1 MQIGKHTVV
10 SINYHLFDSSGKL
23 IEKTPSPVSYL
34 HGGFDAIFPA
44 VERAL
49 DGKRAG
55 DECEV
60 RMEPEEAFGDY
71 DEQLVRVEPRDRFP
85 ENISVGMQFEGA
97 PEGASEQVVYTVT
110 DIPRTVWSWTEIILF
125 PVRRW
130 CSVVLLPRC
139 ANLPATKS
147 RTVTRMARTGMSTE
161 VHRDC
166 SPIEPTSDSAD
177 TCLIQRLKL
186 QI

>member
-10 SINYHLFDSSGKL
+10 SINFHLFDSSGKL

-44 VERAL
+44 VERAI
-49 DGKRAG
+49 DGKRVG
-55 DECEV
+55 DECDV

-85 ENISVGMQFEGA
+85 ENISVGMQLEGA

-110 DIPRTVWSWTEIILF
+110 DIAEDR
-125 PVRRW
+125 
-130 CSVVLLPRC
+130 VVVDGNHPLSGQALVFSC
-139 ANLPATKS
+139 
-147 RTVTRMARTGMSTE
+147 TVTEVRESTGDE
-161 VHRDC
+161 VAHGHAHG
-166 SPIEPTSDSAD
+166 PHGHEH
-177 TCLIQRLKL
+177 
-186 QI
+186 